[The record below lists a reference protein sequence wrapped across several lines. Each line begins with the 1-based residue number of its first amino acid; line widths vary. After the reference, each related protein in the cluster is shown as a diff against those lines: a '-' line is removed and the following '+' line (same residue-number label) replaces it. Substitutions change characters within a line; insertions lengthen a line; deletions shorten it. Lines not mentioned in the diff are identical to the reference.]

1 MLLLTVFSP
10 LQILTNCMTL
20 VIGTSFL
27 FTRIPFIIKTFVAV
41 IITITY
47 AILVIFEFDYIYASS
62 PSTNVNLNA
71 EYSHIL
77 LIFITLGIFH
87 LMERQTEFI
96 AKVDYK

>member
-1 MLLLTVFSP
+1 
-10 LQILTNCMTL
+10 MTL

-27 FTRIPFIIKTFVAV
+27 FTRIPFFVKTTVAV
-41 IITITY
+41 VITGTY
-47 AILVIFEFDYIYASS
+47 AVLVVFEFDYIYALS

-77 LIFITLGIFH
+77 LIIITLGIFH